1 MKHQLKKNAALI
13 RFLLRLQEIS
23 LRVKAKPSGG
33 VIVLPGVKKV
43 ISDVTMRR
51 KLAVAFLAL
60 ALVLTG
66 PVVAKA
72 ESTPLS
78 ADDITLLLIGG
89 ASPQKMITLIEQRG
103 INFKL
108 NPDLV
113 KQFYKDGATDDVIDA
128 LQKASQK
135 VNAQPASAPPSPT
148 SPPPSATT
156 PGPTLPKA
164 PVTEVPS
171 PPASSPAPSTPGT
184 NAAGHAAPSAPSS
197 AAPAIRS
204 SSKSG
209 APAAPPSDAP
219 LPDPSPV
226 EIQRIIQTFAA
237 KEKLFKEARD
247 NYTYHQINKVETLDA
262 DGKVTGYWQQ
272 DWDILF
278 DDSGKRIEKVTY
290 APVGSLKD
298 VMITEQ
304 DIDAMR
310 NIQPFVL
317 TTEDLPNYEVKYL
330 GHVKVDYITAYVF
343 SVRPKEIKKHHQYF
357 QGIVWVDDRDLQIV
371 KAQGRQ
377 VPQLYHTKNGENLF
391 PSFTT
396 WRQQID
402 GKFWFPTYT
411 LADDTLYFSSGPVH
425 IREIIRYTDYKQFK
439 SSVVIKAVQ
448 AIDPNNPSQTP
459 KNSSPPS
466 NAPPKK

>member
-1 MKHQLKKNAALI
+1 MDRNKSLQTKFSVKSVALI
-13 RFLLRLQEIS
+13 
-23 LRVKAKPSGG
+23 
-33 VIVLPGVKKV
+33 
-43 ISDVTMRR
+43 
-51 KLAVAFLAL
+51 L
-60 ALVLTG
+60 ALVFAFAL
-66 PVVAKA
+66 PAWSA
-72 ESTPLS
+72 QPLS
-78 ADDITLLLIGG
+78 KDDISLLLIGG
-89 ASPQKMITLIEQRG
+89 ASEAKIVSLIEERG
-103 INFKL
+103 VDFQLTPELIQTFR
-108 NPDLV
+108 
-113 KQFYKDGATDDVIDA
+113 KQGATQALIDA
-128 LQKASQK
+128 IVDSNRKKAASNTVPATESPSTSSSSVSGISPQLPGPGPQ
-135 VNAQPASAPPSPT
+135 VTNISNPRPAPPPQPSAQTAQNVTQPAAHTVDAEETPT
-148 SPPPSATT
+148 AKLT
-156 PGPTLPKA
+156 
-164 PVTEVPS
+164 
-171 PPASSPAPSTPGT
+171 
-184 NAAGHAAPSAPSS
+184 
-197 AAPAIRS
+197 
-204 SSKSG
+204 
-209 APAAPPSDAP
+209 
-219 LPDPSPV
+219 DPSPA

-237 KEKLFKEARD
+237 KEELFKEARD

-278 DDSGKRIEKVTY
+278 DDNGKRIEKVTY
-290 APVGSLKD
+290 APVGSLKG

-459 KNSSPPS
+459 NNSSPPS
-466 NAPPKK
+466 NPPPKK

>member
-1 MKHQLKKNAALI
+1 M
-13 RFLLRLQEIS
+13 
-23 LRVKAKPSGG
+23 
-33 VIVLPGVKKV
+33 

-184 NAAGHAAPSAPSS
+184 NAAGHAAPSAPSP

-262 DGKVTGYWQQ
+262 DGNINGSWEQ

-278 DDSGKRIEKVTY
+278 DNNGQRIERVTY
-290 APVGSLKD
+290 APESTLKGII
-298 VMITEQ
+298 VTEQ
-304 DIDAMR
+304 DLQSLR

-317 TTEDLPNYEVKYL
+317 TTDDLPEYDVRYL
-330 GHVKVDYITAYVF
+330 GHVHIDYITAYVF
-343 SVRPKEIKKHHQYF
+343 SIRPKEIKKDHVYF
-357 QGIVWVDDRDLQIV
+357 KGVVWVDDHDLQIV
-371 KAQGRQ
+371 KAEGRT
-377 VPQLYHTKNGENLF
+377 VPEIRNRHGQNLF
-391 PSFTT
+391 PRFST

-402 GKFWFPTYT
+402 GKYWFPTFT
-411 LADDTLYFSSGPVH
+411 MADDTLYFDSGPVH
-425 IREIIRYTDYKQFK
+425 IREIIKYTDYKQFRSK
-439 SSVVIKAVQ
+439 VRILSATPINQ
-448 AIDPNNPSQTP
+448 PN
-459 KNSSPPS
+459 S
-466 NAPPKK
+466 NASPNK

>member
-1 MKHQLKKNAALI
+1 MDKDKALQPKFSI
-13 RFLLRLQEIS
+13 KWI
-23 LRVKAKPSGG
+23 A
-33 VIVLPGVKKV
+33 I
-43 ISDVTMRR
+43 I
-51 KLAVAFLAL
+51 LAL
-60 ALVLTG
+60 GFAFAL
-66 PVVAKA
+66 PAWSA
-72 ESTPLS
+72 QPLS
-78 ADDITLLLIGG
+78 KDDISLLLIGG
-89 ASPQKMITLIEQRG
+89 ASEAKMVSLIEERG
-103 INFKL
+103 VDFQLTPEFIETFR
-108 NPDLV
+108 
-113 KQFYKDGATDDVIDA
+113 KQGATQALIDA
-128 LQKASQK
+128 IVESNRKKAASRTATATESPGTTSSSVSGISPQLPGPGPQ
-135 VNAQPASAPPSPT
+135 VTNISNPPAL
-148 SPPPSATT
+148 PPPQPSGQT
-156 PGPTLPKA
+156 PQN
-164 PVTEVPS
+164 
-171 PPASSPAPSTPGT
+171 GT
-184 NAAGHAAPSAPSS
+184 QTAGHTVEAQEAPTA
-197 AAPAIRS
+197 
-204 SSKSG
+204 K
-209 APAAPPSDAP
+209 
-219 LPDPSPV
+219 LTDPSPV

-237 KEKLFKEARD
+237 KEELFKEARD